1 MKILNKY
8 ILEKFL
14 KTFVF
19 VVIIMIM
26 VVVVIDFTEKNVN
39 EFLLSARFLFKNLDR
54 VQFYDL
60 QSNLLADTDT
70 LDLVPNISV
79 KNQDVQETS
88 IGTFDQNT
96 NLTNKLYYN
105 T

>member
-26 VVVVIDFTEKNVN
+26 VVVVIDFTEKNDKFIKN
-39 EFLLSARFLFKNLDR
+39 FSNIYLFKI
-54 VQFYDL
+54 F
-60 QSNLLADTDT
+60 T
-70 LDLVPNISV
+70 L
-79 KNQDVQETS
+79 
-88 IGTFDQNT
+88 
-96 NLTNKLYYN
+96 
-105 T
+105 